1 MNSFRNH
8 RLRDFS
14 VPMSTNWLLNDLAE
28 AKGKQALYTRQSPQ
42 VLKALR
48 EMALV
53 QSVESSNRIEGIT
66 VAADRLRPLVLGH
79 ARPKDRS
86 EQEIAGYRSALNFI
100 HTKAD
105 NLQIT
110 PDLMRRLHK
119 LCQEGS
125 GDAGQ
130 FKRVDNEVIELRPGA
145 APIIRFKCVSAKATP
160 AAVDELCLVYRHAID
175 QDHIPPLVA
184 TGALVL
190 DFLCIHPF
198 RDGNGR
204 VSRLLTLLALYQ
216 HGYEVGRYISLER
229 LVEEAKEDYYH
240 VLQKSS
246 QRWHDSK
253 HDLLPWLNHFL
264 AIARRAYGE
273 FEQRAGEMKSRRGAK
288 TELVDH
294 AIEATVGEFGITD
307 LERACPGV
315 SRDMIRLRLRDLKA
329 AGRIEC
335 LGRGPGAKWRKRVR
349 TLKEGKKEGNTNS
362 NLK

>member
-1 MNSFRNH
+1 MNSFRNQ
-8 RLRDFS
+8 RLRDFA

-28 AKGKQALYTRQSPQ
+28 AKGKQELYTRQSPQ

-53 QSVESSNRIEGIT
+53 QSVESSNRIEGVT
-66 VAADRLRPLVLGH
+66 VAPDRLRPLVLGH

-86 EQEIAGYRSALNFI
+86 EQEIAGYRSALNLI
-100 HTKAD
+100 HTKAND
-105 NLQIT
+105 LQIT
-110 PDLMRRLHK
+110 PDLMRRLHQ

-130 FKRVDNEVIELRPGA
+130 FKKVDNEVIELRPGA
-145 APIIRFKCVSAKATP
+145 APIRFKCVSAKATP
-160 AAVDELCLVYRHAID
+160 AAADELCLVYRHAID

-184 TGALVL
+184 IGALVL

-216 HGYEVGRYISLER
+216 HRYEVGRYISLER

-240 VLQKSS
+240 VLQESS
-246 QRWHDSK
+246 RRWHDAK

-264 AIARRAYGE
+264 AIARRACLE
-273 FEQRAGEMKSRRGAK
+273 FEQRAGQIKAPRGAK
-288 TELVDH
+288 AGLVLN
-294 AIEATVGEFGITD
+294 AVREQVGDFRLQDI
-307 LERACPGV
+307 ERACPGV
-315 SRDMIRLRLRDLKA
+315 GREWIRSLLTDLKTSGEVACRGKGPA
-329 AGRIEC
+329 ARWC
-335 LGRGPGAKWRKRVR
+335 YLGSKG
-349 TLKEGKKEGNTNS
+349 S
-362 NLK
+362 NP

>member
-1 MNSFRNH
+1 MMTFRNH
-8 RLRDFS
+8 RLRDLT
-14 VPMSTNWLLNDLAE
+14 VPMGTNWLLNDLAE
-28 AKGKQALYTRQSPQ
+28 AKGKQELYTRQSPQ

-53 QSVESSNRIEGIT
+53 QSVESSNRIEGVT
-66 VAADRLRPLVLGH
+66 VAPDRLRPLVLGQ

-86 EQEIAGYRSALNFI
+86 EQDIAGYRRALNLI
-100 HTKAD
+100 HSESEE
-105 NLQIT
+105 LHIT
-110 PDLMRRLHK
+110 PDLLRRLHR

-130 FKRVDNEVIELRPGA
+130 FKKADNEVIELQPGA

-184 TGALVL
+184 IGALIL

-204 VSRLLTLLALYQ
+204 VSRLLPLLALYQ

-229 LVEEAKEDYYH
+229 LIEEAKDDYYH
-240 VLQKSS
+240 VLQQSS
-246 QRWHDSK
+246 QRWHDGK
-253 HDLLPWLNHFL
+253 HDFLPWLNHFL

-273 FEQRAGEMKSRRGAK
+273 FEQRAGQVKAPRGAK
-288 TELVDH
+288 AGLVLA
-294 AIEATVGEFGITD
+294 AIRRQSGEFRLADI
-307 LERACPGV
+307 EQACPGV
-315 SRDMIRLRLRDLKA
+315 GREWIRSLLTDLKA
-329 AGRIEC
+329 VGEATCRGKGPAARWRY
-335 LGRGPGAKWRKRVR
+335 LGSTGS
-349 TLKEGKKEGNTNS
+349 NS
-362 NLK
+362 